1 MVEHDPQWDSGYHF
15 FPELT
20 ASGANNR
27 YQLRPIHWNDRD
39 AIREWRN
46 EQIDVLRQVDPL
58 SANEQDNYFS
68 NLVLPQLT
76 QEQPEQ
82 ILFAFLEDSQ
92 LVGYGGFVHI
102 VWSDRRAE
110 VSFLTDVDRS
120 EQNIFSRDWSEY
132 LNLLVQLAGR
142 IGFHKLTTETY
153 SIRPELIEVL
163 EDFGFTQEGILRDHH
178 LINGAP
184 VDSFAH
190 TYLINS

>member
-1 MVEHDPQWDSGYHF
+1 MVEQDPQCDSGYRF

-20 ASGANNR
+20 ATSADNR

-46 EQIDVLRQVDPL
+46 AQIDVLRQQNPL

-120 EQNIFSRDWSEY
+120 KQNIFSQDWSEY
-132 LNLLVQLAGR
+132 LKLLVKLARR

-153 SIRPELIEVL
+153 SIRPELIEIL

-178 LINGAP
+178 LINGEP
-184 VDSFAH
+184 VDSYAH
-190 TYLINS
+190 AYLIN

>member
-15 FPELT
+15 FPEFAAT
-20 ASGANNR
+20 SADNR
-27 YQLRPIHWNDRD
+27 YLLRPIHWNDRD

-46 EQIDVLRQVDPL
+46 AQIDVLRQQNPL
-58 SANEQDNYFS
+58 STSEQDNYFS

-92 LVGYGGFVHI
+92 LVGDGGFVHI

-120 EQNIFSRDWSEY
+120 EQNVFSQDWSMY
-132 LNLLVQLAGR
+132 LSLLVQLARR

-153 SIRPELIEVL
+153 SIRPKLIEIL

-178 LINGAP
+178 LINGEP

-190 TYLINS
+190 AYLIN

>member
-1 MVEHDPQWDSGYHF
+1 MVDHSLQWDSGYHF

-39 AIREWRN
+39 AIRQWRN
-46 EQIDVLRQVDPL
+46 EQMDVLRQVDPL
-58 SANEQDNYFS
+58 SANDQDSYFT
-68 NLVLPQLT
+68 NVVLPQLT
-76 QEQPEQ
+76 RERPEQ

-102 VWSDRRAE
+102 VWSDHRAE
-110 VSFLTDVDRS
+110 VSFLTDINRS
-120 EQNIFSRDWSEY
+120 DQKIFSQDWLEY
-132 LNLLVQLAGR
+132 LSLLVQLARR

-153 SIRPELIEVL
+153 GIRTELIEIL
-163 EDFGFTQEGILRDHH
+163 ENFGFTQEGICRDHH
-178 LINGAP
+178 RINGTP

-190 TYLINS
+190 AYLIN

>member
-1 MVEHDPQWDSGYHF
+1 MVEYDPQWDSGYRF

-20 ASGANNR
+20 ATSADSR
-27 YQLRPIHWNDRD
+27 YQLRPIHWNDRE

-46 EQIDVLRQVDPL
+46 AQIDVLRQQNAL
-58 SANEQDNYFS
+58 TANEQDIYFS

-102 VWSDRRAE
+102 VRSDRHAE

-120 EQNIFSRDWSEY
+120 EQHIFSQDWSEY
-132 LNLLVQLAGR
+132 LTLLVQLAQR

-153 SIRPELIEVL
+153 SIRPELIEIL
-163 EDFGFTQEGILRDHH
+163 ENFGFTQEGLMRDHH
-178 LINGAP
+178 LINGSP
-184 VDSFAH
+184 VDSFTH
-190 TYLINS
+190 GYLIT

>member
-1 MVEHDPQWDSGYHF
+1 MVEHDPQWDSGYRF

-20 ASGANNR
+20 ATSSDNR
-27 YQLRPIHWNDRD
+27 YQLRPIHWNDRN

-46 EQIDVLRQVDPL
+46 AQIDVLRQQNPL

-120 EQNIFSRDWSEY
+120 EQNIFSQDWSEY
-132 LNLLVQLAGR
+132 LKLLVKLARR

-153 SIRPELIEVL
+153 SIRPELIEIL

-178 LINGAP
+178 LINGEP
-184 VDSFAH
+184 VDSYAH
-190 TYLINS
+190 AYLIN

>member
-1 MVEHDPQWDSGYHF
+1 MAEHDLQWDSGYHF

-20 ASGANNR
+20 ATSADSR

-46 EQIDVLRQVDPL
+46 AQIDVLRQHNPL
-58 SANEQDNYFS
+58 SAADQDNYFS
-68 NLVLPQLT
+68 NIVLPQLT

-102 VWSDRRAE
+102 VWSDPCAE
-110 VSFLTDVDRS
+110 VSFLTDADRS
-120 EQNIFSRDWSEY
+120 NLQVFSQDWSEY
-132 LNLLVQLAGR
+132 LTLLVQLAQK

-153 SIRPELIEVL
+153 SIRPELL
-163 EDFGFTQEGILRDHH
+163 EILENFGFTQEGLLRDHN
-178 LINGAP
+178 LIDGVP
-184 VDSFAH
+184 VDSFCHA
-190 TYLINS
+190 YLIN

>member
-1 MVEHDPQWDSGYHF
+1 MVEHNPQWDSGYHF

-39 AIREWRN
+39 AIRQWRN
-46 EQIDVLRQVDPL
+46 EQMDVLRQVDPL
-58 SANEQDNYFS
+58 SANDQDSYFT
-68 NLVLPQLT
+68 NVVLPQLT

-102 VWSDRRAE
+102 VWTDDCAE
-110 VSFLTDVDRS
+110 VSFLTDIDRT
-120 EQNIFSRDWSEY
+120 EQHIFSQDWSEY
-132 LNLLVQLAGR
+132 LTLLVQLARR

-153 SIRPELIEVL
+153 GIRTELIEIL
-163 EDFGFTQEGILRDHH
+163 ENFGFTQEGILRDHH
-178 LINGAP
+178 RINGAP

-190 TYLINS
+190 AYLIN